1 MRPNSALA
9 DSMMRAQSSAR
20 RMSAET
26 VSTRAPVLVRS
37 DIGCSFKRFLAA
49 RDERHRC
56 AFGREQFGDRE
67 ADTFARSADDGNAI
81 LQREIH
87 NN

>member
-26 VSTRAPVLVRS
+26 ASTRAAGLGAQRLGRS
-37 DIGCSFKRFLAA
+37 FERFLAA
-49 RDERHRC
+49 RDDRHGR
-56 AFGREQFGDRE
+56 AFGRKQLGDGE
-67 ADTFARSADDGNAI
+67 ADARARSADDGDAI

-87 NN
+87 ND